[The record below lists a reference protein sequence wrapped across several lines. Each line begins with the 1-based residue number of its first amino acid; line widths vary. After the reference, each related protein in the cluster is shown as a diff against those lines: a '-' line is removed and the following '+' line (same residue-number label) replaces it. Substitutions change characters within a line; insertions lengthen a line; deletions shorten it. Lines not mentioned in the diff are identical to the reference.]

1 MQSPRQP
8 SPSRPALELIVI
20 EDSLDDYE
28 LLLARL
34 RAAKRTVNALRV
46 ETAADLERAL
56 GRGGWSAVI
65 ADHRLPGF
73 TSLEAL
79 AIVRGGGHDLP
90 FLIVS
95 GAIGEEVAV
104 EAMRAG
110 ADDYLMKDN
119 LGRLEPALDR
129 AIDAAASR
137 RHRRE
142 AEAALAESEERFR
155 ALTANLPG
163 MVFQLSVDERGKLA
177 LVYVSEGSRRLLGI
191 GAREFVADPSRAL
204 APLSQADIEALCAR
218 FRRAPSAA
226 APPSWLEFTAQIGPR
241 DATGARWIEVTAR
254 ARTLSS
260 GGLLWD
266 GIAIDITP
274 QKRAEDELRAS
285 REELRELSSHQA
297 RVREE
302 ERATI
307 AREIHDDIGSMLTG
321 VKFELAWLK
330 GRHAGDAELG
340 RHFEQ
345 MDQLVDSVILSS
357 TRIMHNLRPGILD
370 EGIVAAL
377 DWQARTFQQR
387 IGVPCLFVSSHDD
400 IALGADS
407 AIVVFRVCQEALNN
421 IAKHAGASHVD
432 VNLVAADGEVVL
444 EVVDDGRGVAGVD
457 MAKRGHFGLRGMRER
472 ALALGGA
479 VDVAKGPRGGTAI
492 TLRVPMESPPVEP
505 AARAKVAS

>member
-1 MQSPRQP
+1 MP
-8 SPSRPALELIVI
+8 SPPTSAPFRPTLELIVI
-20 EDSLDDYE
+20 EDSADDYE

-34 RAAKRTVNALRV
+34 RAAGRSVNGVRV
-46 ETAADLERAL
+46 ETADELARELA
-56 GRGGWSAVI
+56 RGGWSAVI
-65 ADHRLPGF
+65 ADHRLPRF

-79 AIVRGGGHDLP
+79 KIVRNGGDDLP

-110 ADDYLMKDN
+110 ADDYLMKDK

-129 AIDAAASR
+129 AIEAAASR

-163 MVFQLSVDERGKLA
+163 MVFQLTVDAHGEMSVI
-177 LVYVSEGSRRLLGI
+177 YVSEGSRRLLGVS
-191 GAREFVADPSRAL
+191 AQDFVADPLRAL
-204 APLSQADIEALCAR
+204 APVSKSDIESLCTR
-218 FRRAPSAA
+218 FRRAPSTTV
-226 APPSWLEFTAQIGPR
+226 PPGWLEFTAQIGAHEAGRP
-241 DATGARWIEVTAR
+241 RWIEVTAR
-254 ARTLSS
+254 VRRLAS
-260 GGLLWD
+260 GRLLWD

-274 QKRAEDELRAS
+274 QKRAEEDLRAS

-307 AREIHDDIGSMLTG
+307 AREIHDDIGSTITG
-321 VKFELAWLK
+321 VKFKLAWLK
-330 GRHAGDAELG
+330 GQRAADAELAQQLG
-340 RHFEQ
+340 E
-345 MDQLVDSVILSS
+345 MDQLVDAVIASS

-377 DWQARTFQQR
+377 DWQARTFQHR
-387 IGVPCLFVSSHDD
+387 TGVACLFVSSHDE
-400 IALGADS
+400 IALGPDS

-421 IAKHAGASHVD
+421 IAKHAGASRVD
-432 VNLVAADGEVVL
+432 VNLVAADGELVL
-444 EVVDDGRGVAGVD
+444 EVVDDGRGVARADV
-457 MAKRGHFGLRGMRER
+457 AKRGHYGLRGMRER

-479 VDVAKGPRGGTAI
+479 VDIAKGPRGGTAI
-492 TLRVPMESPPVEP
+492 TLRIPMQAPPIEP
-505 AARAKVAS
+505 ASRARVPS

>member
-1 MQSPRQP
+1 MPTSR
-8 SPSRPALELIVI
+8 SALSRPPLELIVV
-20 EDSLDDYE
+20 EDAIDDYE

-34 RAAKRTVNALRV
+34 RAARRTVQAVRV
-46 ETAADLERAL
+46 ETADELRAAL
-56 GRGGWSAVI
+56 ARGGWSAVI
-65 ADHRLPGF
+65 SDHRLPRF

-79 AIVRGGGHDLP
+79 AIVRGSGHDDLP

-95 GAIGEEVAV
+95 GAIGEETAV

-110 ADDYLMKDN
+110 ADDYLMKDK

-129 AIDAAASR
+129 AIEAAASR
-137 RHRRE
+137 RERRE
-142 AEAALAESEERFR
+142 AEAKLAESEERFR
-155 ALTANLPG
+155 ALTTNLPG
-163 MVFQLSVDERGKLA
+163 MVFQLAVDAEGKLDF
-177 LVYVSEGSRRLLGI
+177 VYVSEGSRRLLGM
-191 GAREFVADPSRAL
+191 AAEDFLADPMRAL
-204 APLSQADIEALCAR
+204 SGLSPSDLDALAAR
-218 FRRAPSAA
+218 FRRAPLLS
-226 APPSWLEFTAQIGPR
+226 PGWLEFTARLVSR
-241 DATGARWIEVTAR
+241 DGQDERWIEVTAR
-254 ARTLSS
+254 ARALPS
-260 GGLLWD
+260 GRLLWD

-274 QKRAEDELRAS
+274 QKRAEEDLRAS

-307 AREIHDDIGSMLTG
+307 AREIHDDIGSTLTG

-330 GRHAGDAELG
+330 GARAGDAELA

-377 DWQARTFQQR
+377 DWQARMFEQR
-387 IGVPCLFVSSHDD
+387 TGVPCVFVASDDD
-400 IALGADS
+400 IALEPDP

-421 IAKHAGASHVD
+421 IAKHAGASRVD
-432 VNLVAADGEVVL
+432 VNLVADDGELVL
-444 EVVDDGRGVAGVD
+444 EVIDDGRGVARAD
-457 MAKRGHFGLRGMRER
+457 MAKPGHFGLRGMRER

-479 VDVAKGPRGGTAI
+479 VGIGNGSRGGTTI
-492 TLRVPMESPPVEP
+492 TLRIPLETVHEN
-505 AARAKVAS
+505 AGARAKVTP